1 MTAAQCLTFLT
12 DYGTADAFVGA
23 CRGVAARI
31 APDVPVV
38 DITHQVPRGDVR
50 RGAALLAQA
59 APFFPPAVHVA
70 VVDPGVGTDRR
81 GIAVAA
87 GHHLLV
93 GPDNGL
99 LPWAATAVG
108 GASRA
113 VSLTNEELWVRPV
126 SHTFHGRDIF
136 MPVGAHLAT
145 GVDLAM
151 VGDEIDLGGLVTLP
165 GPVNRMRDDRVDC
178 EVLTVDQFGNVQLS
192 VPAAQAERAAVGYGS
207 TVLVRWAGG
216 EANLPFLETFASVPH
231 GDLVALAD
239 GAGLV
244 SLAVNGGNAAER
256 LGLRT
261 GDQVALQVAP

>member
-1 MTAAQCLTFLT
+1 MTPAQCLTFLT
-12 DYGTADAFVGA
+12 DYGLADAFVGA

-31 APDVPVV
+31 APAVPVV
-38 DITHQVPRGDVR
+38 DITHLVPRGDVR
-50 RGAALLAQA
+50 RGATLLAQA
-59 APFFPPAVHVA
+59 APFFPPSVHVA

-87 GHHLLV
+87 GRHLLV

-136 MPVGAHLAT
+136 MPVGAHLAN
-145 GVDLAM
+145 GVDIAT
-151 VGDEIDLGGLVTLP
+151 VGDEIDLGDLVTLS
-165 GPVNRMRDDRVDC
+165 GPVNRVGDDRVEC

-192 VPAAQAERAAVGYGS
+192 VPAAQAERAEVRRGTA
-207 TVLVRWAGG
+207 VLVRWSDG
-216 EANLPFLETFASVPH
+216 EVSLPFLETFASVPP

-239 GAGLV
+239 GAGMV
-244 SLAVNGGNAAER
+244 SLAVHGGSAGER
-256 LGLRT
+256 LGLRP
-261 GDQVALQVAP
+261 GDRVVLRVAS